1 VTSPMRTVHGSIE
14 GTVEAINVHQ
24 RTHYFSLYDSLT
36 TTRVRC
42 NFGAAISLDL
52 VKGALR
58 RRAVVYG
65 LVGYRPSGR
74 AHDIAVEA
82 IDIAVEAIDILP
94 EDADLP
100 TAAQVRGIIP
110 KRPVTP

>member
-1 VTSPMRTVHGSIE
+1 MRTVHGSIE

-24 RTHYFSLYDSLT
+24 RTHYFNLYDSLT
-36 TTRVRC
+36 GSRVQC
-42 NFGAAISLDL
+42 NFGAAIPLDQ
-52 VKGALR
+52 VKAALR

-65 LVGYRPSGR
+65 LVRYRQSGL

-82 IDIAVEAIDILP
+82 INVLP
-94 EDADLP
+94 EDGDLP